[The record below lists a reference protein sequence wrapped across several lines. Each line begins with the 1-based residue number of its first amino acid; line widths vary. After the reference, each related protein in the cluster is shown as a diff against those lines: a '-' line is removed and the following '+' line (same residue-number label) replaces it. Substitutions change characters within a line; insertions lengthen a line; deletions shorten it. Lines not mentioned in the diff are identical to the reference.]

1 MPATPRPHASE
12 APTQPMAPVPTMV
25 AADEQ
30 PTTPGYTPL
39 WARHPAG
46 PPRD

>member
-1 MPATPRPHASE
+1 
-12 APTQPMAPVPTMV
+12 MV
-25 AADEQ
+25 AADAQ